1 MGDRYLRP
9 RVRLNEYLDRAG
21 VASNLQSALLL
32 VLENKPDDP
41 IYFLSQFFRNA
52 CTENADISTAYQNL
66 MLVHHSRPTFL
77 RHVKKTFIQLA
88 SDDSSTSIT
97 GKIYNELLNLIT
109 RDLNSSIQRQL
120 LSHLEVDDE
129 SSVIFDVF
137 YWGIRDSLLFID
149 FYSEAVVLYESL
161 DVNEKG
167 EITCE
172 LYYRLL
178 YRLQAANQL
187 IINSKSLIE
196 SVQLLSTGAIT
207 ETVNEVY
214 NEMASHKMDTMKKQE
229 FLEKMCEL
237 FFDDELN
244 AKRRSQ
250 SEVKHNH

>member
-1 MGDRYLRP
+1 MGDQYLRP

-137 YWGIRDSLLFID
+137 YWGIRDSLLFI
-149 FYSEAVVLYESL
+149 
-161 DVNEKG
+161 G